1 MRCVREHQEQE
12 QQPDCAEKCG
22 EEGRGAEKVANVVLG
37 TWYTCRKG
45 EAGPNGG
52 VSGH

>member
-22 EEGRGAEKVANVVLG
+22 EEGRGAEKVV
-37 TWYTCRKG
+37 RKKG
-45 EAGPNGG
+45 EGRRRLRMWC
-52 VSGH
+52 